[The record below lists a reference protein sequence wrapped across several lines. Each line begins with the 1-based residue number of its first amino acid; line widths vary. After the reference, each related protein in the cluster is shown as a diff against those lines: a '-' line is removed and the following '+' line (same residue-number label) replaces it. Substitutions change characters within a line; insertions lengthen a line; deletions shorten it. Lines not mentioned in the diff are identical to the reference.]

1 MSALLTPSKFF
12 SMVSIPYD
20 NAISE
25 NHLMVT
31 QPNSITTNLRL
42 HQKASIYAME
52 KMESQLQVGYDIQNE
67 KLISRYSI
75 LGDPVGV
82 GKSLMVLGYIAHLK
96 EQPKAKITN
105 IQSLNDK
112 SKKNIFSFVQKQIK
126 DISCCQNLIVVPHT
140 IYRQWEGY
148 IKKDTKLD
156 CVFIKTRKSLGVKDF
171 IKKCI
176 SSDCILVSNTLLSSL
191 LQEFSESKIHIMR
204 TFFDEADTIY
214 IPSTHQFPE
223 TSFVWFISATWQNIV
238 FDNDR
243 LYIAGYALNT
253 LYNVLDISG
262 GLHQIKDN
270 GLRNTILTSIHTGR
284 AVYLRYNCKSG
295 NYFRDYIRNE
305 HTLKPY
311 LVLRCT
317 DDFIQHSVSL
327 PPLETTI
334 IQCQP
339 SVSHRIVQSAV
350 NQQIQTLLNAG
361 DIQAALV
368 ALGVPSDSPMNLI
381 QAVTENRMKELERMK
396 KTYEF
401 KSSIEYATPQAKEQ
415 ALQSLRGKIQ
425 SLEEQVNSIRERI
438 ENYNK
443 EICAICY
450 DEPQRPV
457 LTPCCS
463 RIFCATCILMSLS
476 RITGCPLCRHQLLPS
491 NLHSFSEKHIKKD
504 EQTELGPPKKID
516 ALMKLIIE
524 NPTESFL
531 VFSLYENP
539 FSMMTE
545 KLQAENIT
553 VKNLKGN
560 KDVIA
565 NILKSFETKQT
576 RVLLLN
582 ADHAGAGLNITTA
595 SYVVLWHAMSLE
607 EEKQIVGRAY
617 RLGRQKPLKLV
628 KLLHPN
634 EGH

>member
-1 MSALLTPSKFF
+1 MSSYLAPSKFF
-12 SMVSIPYD
+12 SMVSIPYE
-20 NAISE
+20 NAVNEQSMMI
-25 NHLMVT
+25 T
-31 QPNSITTNLRL
+31 QPKTIRKNLRL
-42 HQKASIYAME
+42 HQKACIYEM
-52 KMESQLQVGYDIQNE
+52 LQKELNLKKGYELDSE
-67 KLISRYSI
+67 TLFSKYAI

-96 EQPKAKITN
+96 EKPQSSITN
-105 IQSLNDK
+105 IQTLNER
-112 SKKNIFSFVQKQIK
+112 SKKNIFSFTNKEVK
-126 DISCCQNLIVVPHT
+126 DISSCQNLIVVPHT
-140 IYRQWEGY
+140 IYRQWEEY
-148 IKKDTKLD
+148 IKKDTTLD
-156 CVFIKTRKSLGVKDF
+156 SIFIKTRKSLDVKDF
-171 IKKCI
+171 LKKCI

-191 LQEFSESKIHIMR
+191 LLKFNEHKIHIQR
-204 TFFDEADTIY
+204 TFFDEADSIH
-214 IPSTHQFPE
+214 IPCTHPFPE

-238 FDNDR
+238 FENAR
-243 LYIAGYALNT
+243 VYVAGYTLNN
-253 LYNVLDISG
+253 LYSVVDISG
-262 GLHQIKDN
+262 GLHQIKDA
-270 GLRNTILTSIHTGR
+270 GLRNTILSSIQLGR
-284 AVYLRYNCKSG
+284 AIYLRYNCKSG
-295 NYFRDYIRNE
+295 NYFKDFIRNE
-305 HTLKPY
+305 HPLRAHV
-311 LVLRCT
+311 VLRSA
-317 DDFIQHSVSL
+317 DEFIQHSISL
-327 PPLETTI
+327 PPLETQI

-339 SVSHRIVQSAV
+339 SVSQRIVQSAV
-350 NQQIQTLLNAG
+350 NQQIQTLLDAG
-361 DIQAALV
+361 DIQAALSQ
-368 ALGVPSDSPMNLI
+368 LGVPSDSPMNLI
-381 QAVTENRMKELERMK
+381 QAVTENRMKELERMQ

-415 ALQSLRGKIQ
+415 ALEHLRAKIK
-425 SLEEQVNSIRERI
+425 SLEDQIKTIRDRI

-450 DEPQRPV
+450 DEPQEPV

-463 RIFCATCILMSLS
+463 RIFCASCILQSLS
-476 RITGCPLCRHQLLPS
+476 RIVGCPMCRSQLLPA
-491 NLHSFSEKHIKKD
+491 NLHSFVEKANVQKSIKGP
-504 EQTELGPPKKID
+504 EGPPKKID

-565 NILKSFETKQT
+565 NILHSFEKKQT

-607 EEKQIVGRAY
+607 DEKQIVGRAY
-617 RLGRQKPLKLV
+617 RLGREKPLKLV

-634 EGH
+634 E